1 MLVMNAGGIILS
13 GGKSSR
19 MGTNK
24 ALLKINQKPN
34 IERIKYELEKVV
46 DEIILVTNEPEQYQ
60 FLNVTTVTDDFPG
73 RGPLAGIH
81 AGLKASPYEKNLVVA
96 CDMPFISAKLGN
108 ILLDHAKG
116 YDAVI
121 PVIDNRQQMLFAVY
135 QKGILQEIEKCIK
148 GDNVAIKHVLDSFN
162 VRYIK
167 ENELNEYS
175 SGNLELIFFN
185 MNDPEEYQHAK
196 KWAETLE

>member
-1 MLVMNAGGIILS
+1 MNAGGIILS

-34 IERIKYELEKVV
+34 IERIKYELEQVV
-46 DEIILVTNEPEQYQ
+46 DEIILVTNEPEEYR
-60 FLNVTTVTDDFPG
+60 FLNIKTVADDFPG

-81 AGLKASPYEKNLVVA
+81 AGLKATPYQANLVVA
-96 CDMPFISAKLGN
+96 CDMPFISAKLGR
-108 ILLDHAKG
+108 ILLEQSKDF
-116 YDAVI
+116 DAVI
-121 PVIDNRQQMLFAVY
+121 PIINGRQQMLFSVY
-135 QKGILQEIEKCIK
+135 QKGILPEIEKCIK

-162 VRYIK
+162 VRYI
-167 ENELNEYS
+167 EESELNEYS

-185 MNDPEEYQHAK
+185 MNYPDEYQHAK
-196 KWAETLE
+196 KWAEKLE